1 MGNRNKEENS
11 KVDEEVKKK
20 KEKDE
25 KTISE
30 PNVS

>member
-1 MGNRNKEENS
+1 MGKRNKEENS

-20 KEKDE
+20 EKDE